1 MLKLFSHVGTS
12 LHFKT
17 NIIAEL
23 TCFKLV
29 LNYYVVPGYFIQ
41 ESIKN
46 LKIRLLKI
54 LDKLNNRDLL

>member
-1 MLKLFSHVGTS
+1 MLKLFSHIGKS

-23 TCFKLV
+23 GCFEILCSIRLFYTRKYKKLT
-29 LNYYVVPGYFIQ
+29 
-41 ESIKN
+41 
-46 LKIRLLKI
+46 IRLLKN